1 MDRAYK
7 LRHKRNRESND
18 ISDCEV
24 LSCIKISKI
33 EDDEYKLE
41 QLLNFIKN
49 FFDNL
54 NLEFKKELT
63 NTNYKKEFLNY
74 LQHKKTVKPNLGIN
88 QTLTISIYY
97 DIILYA
103 SKSLKQ
109 HDFSSI
115 SFIKLLLICD
125 INEYMVKNFRKLFS
139 NNSEDNLLKLYFYA
153 SLLFNPIKMPN
164 SFLSIIICPVTI
176 LALDDTNLIHGV
188 NKSDLIYYAT
198 SNASLDAYS
207 QLIKNQHL
215 IHYLIGKNKISQT
228 YDLFKLRKKIR
239 SILTEYLQNAKIYST
254 NLYEGLAGVTIYG
267 LSIVINNSMFK
278 WDNKTVIK
286 AYFITTV
293 LHELSHCLIR
303 LIQRE
308 EVELNYLNNTIENI
322 NCSESGR
329 IYDSLLLCNNSSF
342 SLKDSLFILDKSN
355 WTLDQKNFQ
364 YNYNL
369 TLEKIEKESNKKG
382 KKIIHYTTK
391 QTEKDM
397 PLICS
402 RAYFAKKINYNK

>member
-7 LRHKRNRESND
+7 LRHKRNRECYD
-18 ISDCEV
+18 MSDCEV
-24 LSCIKISKI
+24 LSCIKISKK
-33 EDDEYKLE
+33 EDDESKLS
-41 QLLNFIKN
+41 QLLNLIKN
-49 FFDNL
+49 YFDNL
-54 NLEFKKELT
+54 NSEFTKELT
-63 NTNYKKEFLNY
+63 NTSHEKDLLNY
-74 LQHKKTVKPNLGIN
+74 LQYKKTVKPNLGIN
-88 QTLTISIYY
+88 QTLTINIYY

-109 HDFSSI
+109 HDLSSI
-115 SFIKLLLICD
+115 GPVKLLLICRVND
-125 INEYMVKNFRKLFS
+125 YMVKNFQKLFS
-139 NNSEDNLLKLYFYA
+139 SNSQDNLLKLDLYA
-153 SLLFNPIKMPN
+153 SMLFDPIEMPN
-164 SFLSIIICPVTI
+164 SFSPIITCPITM
-176 LALDDTNLIHGV
+176 LTLDDTNLIHGV

-215 IHYLIGKNKISQT
+215 IHYLIGKNKIIQT
-228 YDLFKLRKKIR
+228 YDLFILRKKIR
-239 SILTEYLQNAKIYST
+239 LILTEYLQNAKIYST
-254 NLYEGLAGVTIYG
+254 NLYEGLAGVTTYG

-278 WDNKTVIK
+278 WDNKTVTK

-308 EVELNYLNNTIENI
+308 ETELNYFNNTIENI
-322 NCSESGR
+322 NCSESGKF
-329 IYDSLLLCNNSSF
+329 YDSLLFCNNSSF
-342 SLKDSLFILDKSN
+342 SLKDSIYILDKSN